1 MRTVSARGAAVF
13 DLDRT
18 LLRGASG
25 PVLGRALREA
35 GVVSDRAIPGEGLLY
50 RIFDVVGETRPSM
63 ILTRQAARFARGWS
77 RAQVLDAGRVAADE
91 LASAVLPFAR
101 QLLAEHRA
109 AGRPLVLATTTPEDM
124 IRPLAERLGFDD
136 VVATRYGLD
145 GQGRYDGTIDGEFVW
160 GRGKLRAVRAWAGRH
175 GVSLADSW
183 AYSDSFYDHHL
194 LGAVG
199 HPVAVNPD
207 LRLLALATV
216 RRWPVVHFD
225 VPAGVPKLPLL
236 NVEPQRLLQVLVR
249 PELLPWVRFD
259 IAGADRIPATGPAI
273 LVANHRSYF
282 DPVALGLTCAR
293 RGRAVRFLAKREILD
308 APVVGPVARALG
320 AIRVDRGSG
329 SDEPLREAAAALASG
344 ELVAILPQGTIP
356 RGRAFFEPEL
366 VGRPGA
372 ARLAAQTRVPVVPV
386 GVWGTE
392 HVWPRSERVPRVWNV
407 VDPPTVRVRVGEPVE
422 LRYRSATA
430 DTRRIMAAISALLPP
445 EARRRREPT
454 PEELALTVPPGHAVD
469 EDGERGAGAARD
481 GGARADGSD
490 GGGGAASGAGGAEG
504 TAPRSPRAAQPPE

>member
-1 MRTVSARGAAVF
+1 MRTVGARGAAVF

-35 GVVSDRAIPGEGLLY
+35 GVISDRAIPGEGLLY

-63 ILTRQAARFARGWS
+63 VLTRQAARFARGWP

-101 QLLAEHRA
+101 QMLADHRA

-160 GRGKLRAVRAWAGRH
+160 GRGKLRAVRAWAERH
-175 GVSLADSW
+175 GVSLAASW

-207 LRLLALATV
+207 LRLLALATL

-249 PELLPWVRFD
+249 PELLPWVRLD
-259 IAGADRIPATGPAI
+259 VDGVDRIPATGPAI

-282 DPVALGLTCAR
+282 DPIAIGLTCAR
-293 RGRAVRFLAKREILD
+293 RGRAVRFLAKREVLD
-308 APVVGPVARALG
+308 APVVGQVARALG
-320 AIRVDRGSG
+320 AIRVERGSG
-329 SDEPLREAAAALASG
+329 SDEPLREAAAALASD

-372 ARLAAQTRVPVVPV
+372 ARLAAQTRVPVVPI
-386 GVWGTE
+386 GLWGTE

-422 LRYRSATA
+422 LRHRSASA
-430 DTRRIMAAISALLPP
+430 DTRRIMAAITALLPP

-454 PEELALTVPPGHAVD
+454 PEELARAVPPGHPV
-469 EDGERGAGAARD
+469 EDGSGAG
-481 GGARADGSD
+481 GGAGGAPRADGSD
-490 GGGGAASGAGGAEG
+490 DARGEARDAGAPEG
-504 TAPRSPRAAQPPE
+504 SAPRGGRSAQPPE